1 MSEQQAEETHGD
13 GGSVGAG
20 STVPFLSDASHEA
33 SAVAIAMSVLQS
45 PAIAPDHGAPKPD
58 APKADASRPEAPMA
72 DPVKPDA
79 SPAPGRV
86 LIMSPGDRAWHDHS
100 GEVKVGSAPRV
111 ESEMRTAATAPKL
124 EPRPRRSFVGTAA
137 MLAFATL
144 AGAIGGA
151 LATTGLTHVADAA
164 ATPTPTPAVAGNGAL
179 EASIARIDADI
190 VALKAG
196 LEHTTK
202 TSVSQFNK
210 TSDRLDKIEKAQA
223 EPNAK
228 LVKLTEAVDK
238 LRTLQAAAPAPVV
251 ATAAAQASP
260 KEVTGSVPQIV
271 ASATPSASASPVP
284 PTPPKPEIGRL
295 PTVEGWTLTDVAYGS
310 ALIRGRHGTFEVF
323 AGDYIPGIGRI
334 DAIRRQDGQWVV
346 VTSKGLIV
354 AR

>member
-1 MSEQQAEETHGD
+1 MSEQQSEETHGD

-20 STVPFLSDASHEA
+20 STVPFPSDASHEV
-33 SAVAIAMSVLQS
+33 SAAAIALSVLQS
-45 PAIAPDHGAPKPD
+45 PAIAPGHETPKPD
-58 APKADASRPEAPMA
+58 APKADASRPEAPR
-72 DPVKPDA
+72 VELVTPDA
-79 SPAPGRV
+79 PHAPGRV

-100 GEVKVGSAPRV
+100 AEVKVGSPQRV
-111 ESEMRTAATAPKL
+111 ESEIRTAAAAPKP
-124 EPRPRRSFVGTAA
+124 EPRPRRSFIGTAA

-144 AGAIGGA
+144 AGAVGGA
-151 LATTGLTHVADAA
+151 LATTGLTHVGDAA
-164 ATPTPTPAVAGNGAL
+164 ATPTPAVPGNGAL

-196 LEHTTK
+196 LEHTSK

-238 LRTLQAAAPAPVV
+238 LRTAQAAPPTPAI

-284 PTPPKPEIGRL
+284 PTPPKPEVGRL
-295 PTVEGWTLTDVAYGS
+295 PTVEGWTLTDVGYGS
-310 ALIRGRHGTFEVF
+310 ALIRGRSGTYEVF
-323 AGDYIPGIGRI
+323 AGDYVPGIGRI